1 MCIYYTYIFLKV
13 KYSPNKR
20 FLYTLKTLIY
30 VKYNQN
36 IKKIKMIWYNIIR
49 KDLMRMKY
57 NIRGDKLEITD
68 AINNYVESKLDRL
81 NKYFKEDDILANV
94 LLRVRGNSQIIEV
107 TIPTDKFILR
117 SEEEDKDLYAA
128 IDLVTDK
135 LERQIRKNKTRLNKQ
150 NTENKYKEFNF
161 DYEVESDETEE
172 DEVIVKRKNIEMKPM
187 DEEEAILQM
196 NLLGHEFFVY
206 KDMHTDKVCV
216 LYKRKDGNYGII
228 ETNE

>member
-1 MCIYYTYIFLKV
+1 
-13 KYSPNKR
+13 
-20 FLYTLKTLIY
+20 
-30 VKYNQN
+30 
-36 IKKIKMIWYNIIR
+36 
-49 KDLMRMKY
+49 MKY
-57 NIRGDKLEITD
+57 NIRGDKLVVTE

-81 NKYFKEDDILANV
+81 NKYFKDDDILANV

-150 NTENKYKEFNF
+150 NIDNKYKDFNF
-161 DYEVESDETEE
+161 DYEITKEEESSEDET
-172 DEVIVKRKNIEMKPM
+172 IVKRKNIEMKPM
-187 DEEEAILQM
+187 DEEEAILEM

-206 KDMHTDKVCV
+206 KDMHINKVCV
-216 LYKRKDGNYGII
+216 LYRRKDGNYGLI
-228 ETNE
+228 ETK

>member
-1 MCIYYTYIFLKV
+1 
-13 KYSPNKR
+13 
-20 FLYTLKTLIY
+20 
-30 VKYNQN
+30 
-36 IKKIKMIWYNIIR
+36 
-49 KDLMRMKY
+49 MKY
-57 NIRGDKLEITD
+57 NIRGDKLVVTE

-94 LLRVRGNSQIIEV
+94 LLRVRGNSQIIQV

-150 NTENKYKEFNF
+150 NVDNKYKDFNF
-161 DYEVESDETEE
+161 DYEINNEEESSEDET
-172 DEVIVKRKNIEMKPM
+172 IVKRKNIEMKPM
-187 DEEEAILQM
+187 DEEEAILEM

-206 KDMHTDKVCV
+206 KDMHTNNVCV
-216 LYKRKDGNYGII
+216 LYRRKDGNYGLI
-228 ETNE
+228 ETK

>member
-1 MCIYYTYIFLKV
+1 
-13 KYSPNKR
+13 
-20 FLYTLKTLIY
+20 
-30 VKYNQN
+30 
-36 IKKIKMIWYNIIR
+36 
-49 KDLMRMKY
+49 MKY
-57 NIRGDKLEITD
+57 NIRGDKLVVTD

-135 LERQIRKNKTRLNKQ
+135 LERQIRKNKTRLNRQ
-150 NTENKYKEFNF
+150 NTDNKYKDFNF
-161 DYEVESDETEE
+161 DYEIDTDEESSENET
-172 DEVIVKRKNIEMKPM
+172 IVKRKNIEMKPM
-187 DEEEAILQM
+187 DEEEAILEM

-206 KDMHTDKVCV
+206 KDMHTNKVCV
-216 LYKRKDGNYGII
+216 LYRRKDGNYGLI
-228 ETNE
+228 ETN